1 VILCGGAGT
10 RLWPISRQQFPKQF
24 LQLMGEQS
32 LLQETAARLSGGSFA
47 PAIIVSGE
55 EQRSL
60 IERQLA
66 EAPIAT
72 ILLEPEGRNTAA
84 AAALAALWVQRSGR
98 DEILLLMPSDHVVGD
113 RDAFL
118 KAIETGV
125 PHAEQGAI
133 VTFGA
138 QPSGPNTQYGYIEA
152 DAAGGTCDDSFPI
165 ARFHEKPDAVK
176 ATEYVQS
183 GRFFWNAGIFLVKA
197 STLLDEMR
205 QFLPASLDAI
215 TRSVEQGTIDGL
227 VVRPAPD
234 EFNHAENVSIDHGI
248 MEKTARGV
256 VVPVQ
261 MDWSDVGS
269 WDAVWTLGPKDC
281 AGNVIRGDVVS
292 LDTKNCLLRSDG
304 PLVATIGLEN
314 VAVVAVGDAVL
325 VAPMDRMADLKALV
339 EQVRAQHSERVTSPP
354 TSARKSED

>member
-1 VILCGGAGT
+1 M
-10 RLWPISRQQFPKQF
+10 SRQQFPKQF

-32 LLQETAARLSGGSFA
+32 LLQETVARISGSSFA

-66 EAPIAT
+66 EAPIET
-72 ILLEPEGRNTAA
+72 ILLEPTGRNTAA

-98 DEILLLMPSDHVVGD
+98 DEILLLMPADHVVGD

-118 KAIETGV
+118 KAIESAV
-125 PHAEQGAI
+125 PRAEQGAI

-152 DAAGGTCDDSFPI
+152 DTAGGAGDGSFRI
-165 ARFHEKPDAVK
+165 ARFHEKPDVVK
-176 ATEYVQS
+176 AAEYVES

-197 STLLDEMR
+197 STLLNEMR
-205 QFLPASLDAI
+205 QFLPASLDAL
-215 TRSVEQGTIDGL
+215 TRSVDQGAIDGL
-227 VVRPAPD
+227 FFRPAPD
-234 EFNHAENVSIDHGI
+234 EFNHAENISIDHGI

-261 MDWSDVGS
+261 MNWSDVGS
-269 WDAVWTLGPKDC
+269 WDAVWTLGPKDS
-281 AGNVIRGDVVS
+281 AGNVISGDVVS
-292 LDTKNCLLRSDG
+292 LDTKGCLLRSDG

-314 VAVVAVGDAVL
+314 VAVIAVGDAVL

-354 TSARKSED
+354 APARKSKD